1 MLHSC
6 VSSQNCCVACTTSLT
21 NFSHQSLTSI
31 HKHIIYSPL
40 SLLLLVMIPSSLAIC
55 LANWHIHFY
64 LNTDLSCVSR
74 INPLYPGSILWVPN
88 QFLCVPDQS
97 LKTFVHAAVLHHPES
112 FLCLPLLPLV
122 LQISWCSPMHRSLG
136 YDQSTLPIPC
146 SGIKSFTF
154 THLSPII
161 VSCSAAV
168 TAFPNLSQ
176 FLPPSSY

>member
-88 QFLCVPDQS
+88 QS
-97 LKTFVHAAVLHHPES
+97 FVS
-112 FLCLPLLPLV
+112 
-122 LQISWCSPMHRSLG
+122 QINP
-136 YDQSTLPIPC
+136 PC
-146 SGIKSFTF
+146 SGSIFEDICPCRCLTPPWIIP
-154 THLSPII
+154 LS
-161 VSCSAAV
+161 SSS
-168 TAFPNLSQ
+168 TAGLANFLMFPNASLIRIWPKYTVYS
-176 FLPPSSY
+176 L